1 MALRAQLRCTGHYAP
16 SLVPPPSLEHHHAPS
31 LLRRL
36 QATLLYGVLCIQRDF
51 PGQAAVPLDT
61 LREACRAMHA
71 EAAVAAALP
80 RIRSQFAS
88 LEAEV
93 GGFLDENGAGG
104 TAQVCRAGPVL
115 RLVGAG

>member
-1 MALRAQLRCTGHYAP
+1 MHWPPCPLPCGPSLQHHLAP
-16 SLVPPPSLEHHHAPS
+16 SPD
-31 LLRRL
+31 RL